1 MHAAGHFVL
10 FVDEQKGGGQ
20 NGQGQE
26 YLFQLDMDEIADK
39 RVGRQKII
47 GRKEILVGAKN
58 RRQKQTQESVEK
70 KRRQGLFLLKKP
82 IGKIKRNQEHC
93 E

>member
-1 MHAAGHFVL
+1 MHAAGHLVF

-58 RRQKQTQESVEK
+58 RRQKNSQKSVK
-70 KRRQGLFLLKKP
+70 KMSRQRAFLLPQPNRQCQWK
-82 IGKIKRNQEHC
+82 QEQ
-93 E
+93 